1 MRYVIGIDG
10 GTESLR
16 AHVFDMTGRSI
27 GGAVSGYPT
36 DFPAPGR
43 AEQDPRDWWRA
54 IGEAV
59 RGAVRAAG
67 IRAHEIAG
75 LALDT
80 TSATVV
86 LADEAGD
93 PLRPAILWMD
103 VRAENEAHD
112 VMRTRDAALRLNGA
126 GAGPVSAEW
135 MIPKAL
141 WLKRHE
147 RGRYDRAATVFEY
160 QDFMMR
166 RLTGRR
172 VASLTNASIR
182 CCEDAISAWNCS
194 RLVTN
199 EATSFLRAA
208 TS

>member
-27 GGAVSGYPT
+27 GDAVSGYPT

-93 PLRPAILWMD
+93 PLRPAMPT
-103 VRAENEAHD
+103 VRSRHFQ
-112 VMRTRDAALRLNGA
+112 GC
-126 GAGPVSAEW
+126 VSGDSRGYLS
-135 MIPKAL
+135 PGTN
-141 WLKRHE
+141 KRP
-147 RGRYDRAATVFEY
+147 
-160 QDFMMR
+160 
-166 RLTGRR
+166 
-172 VASLTNASIR
+172 ASCWR
-182 CCEDAISAWNCS
+182 P
-194 RLVTN
+194 
-199 EATSFLRAA
+199 
-208 TS
+208 